1 MYSQNLKS
9 NINKLDMGLQSFFEK
24 IDYNHKEDSFITDV
38 IVESNK
44 IKLIAT
50 FDKRELDKSKTFNWS
65 YSINPLNENATVI
78 KRQSSV
84 DKFGKDLNDI
94 IINKR
99 MDSDYINECLNESND
114 VDEVEETLW
123 TLANNAGISLEDLK
137 NQTTGSGNNAYNEY
151 YKMVEDML
159 ADNRN
164 PEKADYI
171 QDQLS
176 RAVHRNEPEE
186 YQIGESIVFTDYDYN
201 EHKGIIE
208 KKISMT
214 IQDKVYPAWLVKT
227 EEGEEKQVMSYDIKR
242 PSGMPKW
249 WNN

>member
-24 IDYNHKEDSFITDV
+24 IDYDHKEDSFITNV

-44 IKLIAT
+44 IKLITT

-65 YSINPLNENATVI
+65 YSINPLNENATII

-84 DKFGKDLNDI
+84 DTFGKDLNDI
-94 IINKR
+94 IVNKR
-99 MDSDYINECLNESND
+99 MDSDYINECLNESFTSEER
-114 VDEVEETLW
+114 DEMIETLS
-123 TLANNAGISLEDLK
+123 THSNFELEDLAQMTDQELRDLYDSQEIDDWK
-137 NQTTGSGNNAYNEY
+137 EELAE
-151 YKMVEDML
+151 EDEM
-159 ADNRN
+159 
-164 PEKADYI
+164 
-171 QDQLS
+171 
-176 RAVHRNEPEE
+176 E
-186 YQIGESIVFTDYDYN
+186 YQIGESIVFTDYAYN

-214 IQDKVYPAWLVKT
+214 IQDKVYPAWLIKT
-227 EEGEEKQVMSYDIKR
+227 DEGEEKKVMSYDIKR
-242 PSGMPKW
+242 PAGMPKW